1 MKKVILFASAL
12 LSLTVFSCTKD
23 DTTTDSSAS
32 VVRSYQVLTLSGGKA
47 YAKDVVTPTYGPDG
61 RVIKTVYEMY
71 TLKDGKATL
80 KQVEL
85 MDFDYSASVAYAT
98 RCWELMTPG
107 ALSVTGPYNYT
118 LEFDGGGNLTKA
130 IEGDYTKYLAYN
142 GDRLASYKVTGPK
155 TDLTN
160 EYTWSGGDLV
170 ELNQSSEIGPYKVTV
185 TYGKESNPFADKVDP
200 ILYIYESILPDYSR
214 WNLTGKNS
222 AHLPATYKEDFY
234 ADITFSFEYKKD
246 AQGRIVQVDIKGDDK
261 DSEFD
266 KSIIINY

>member
-1 MKKVILFASAL
+1 MKKVLLFASAL
-12 LSLTVFSCTKD
+12 LSLTVISCTKD

-32 VVRSYQVLTLSGGKA
+32 VVRSYQVLNLSGGKA

-71 TLKDGKATL
+71 TLKDGKSTL

-107 ALSVTGPYNYT
+107 ALSVVGPYNYT

-142 GDRLASYKVTGPK
+142 GDRLASYRVTGPN

-200 ILYIYESILPDYSR
+200 ILYIYESILPD
-214 WNLTGKNS
+214 
-222 AHLPATYKEDFY
+222 
-234 ADITFSFEYKKD
+234 
-246 AQGRIVQVDIKGDDK
+246 
-261 DSEFD
+261 
-266 KSIIINY
+266 